1 MGGASSISD
10 DQWRHH
16 DASAELLMRAILLG
30 IEALW
35 QSSGVIWTLATIVK
49 AQGRWAFSALSAAS
63 KVRLKNAVQ

>member
-10 DQWRHH
+10 DQWRRQ

-30 IEALW
+30 IKSVVAEQWCDLGSCYDRESPRALP
-35 QSSGVIWTLATIVK
+35 
-49 AQGRWAFSALSAAS
+49 LSAAS